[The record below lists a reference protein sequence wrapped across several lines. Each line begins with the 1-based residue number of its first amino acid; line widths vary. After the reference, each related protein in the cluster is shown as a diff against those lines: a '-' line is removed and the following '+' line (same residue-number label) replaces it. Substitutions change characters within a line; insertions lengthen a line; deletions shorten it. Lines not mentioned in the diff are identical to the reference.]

1 MKHCLRGPKPWLA
14 AFLLLTF
21 IPELVACES
30 SPARGVSASQALA
43 RVGNVAI
50 TQKDLERAMARE
62 PGAAAERY
70 QTKESRRQLLEG
82 LVRFEVMSQAAEAA
96 GFLQDPEVL
105 HAWKQQGVQKFIQER
120 IGGATSAES
129 VTPDEVRAYYEANK
143 AKEFSSPAAAQVQQL
158 VSKSLADA
166 QRLALQVRRLP
177 GDADLRFEKLVQEHS
192 IDELT
197 KYDGGHLGF
206 VNAGSPHPAA
216 LIAAS
221 LALKAP
227 GDLSPPIETPKG
239 WAIVRLVSKRAEAV
253 QGIKDVETQ
262 IRQGLQRQRREKALK
277 NLIEQAQART
287 KITYTDSSL

>member
-1 MKHCLRGPKPWLA
+1 MTDYSSSLKHRLGA
-14 AFLLLTF
+14 LLFFAF

-30 SPARGVSASQALA
+30 SPARGVSASRALA
-43 RVGNVAI
+43 RVGNVEI

-70 QTKESRRQLLEG
+70 NTKESRRQLLEG
-82 LVRFEVMSQAAEAA
+82 LVRFEFMSQAAEAA

-105 HAWKQQGVQKFIQER
+105 HAWKQQGVQKFIQAR
-120 IGGATSAES
+120 IGGSTSAER

-158 VSKSLADA
+158 VCTSAKNAETLLAQA
-166 QRLALQVRRLP
+166 QRLPSDAAL
-177 GDADLRFEKLVQEHS
+177 GFAKLVQEHS

-197 KYDGGHLGF
+197 KGNGGHLGF
-206 VNAGSPHPAA
+206 VNAGSLHPAA

-227 GDLSPPIETPKG
+227 GDLSQPIAVPKG
-239 WAIVRLVSKRAEAV
+239 WAIVRLVAKRAEAV
-253 QGIKDVETQ
+253 EGIKDVETQ
-262 IRQGLQRQRREKALK
+262 IRQGLQRQRRDKALK
-277 NLIEQAQART
+277 DLIEQAQART
-287 KITYTDSSL
+287 KITYTDP